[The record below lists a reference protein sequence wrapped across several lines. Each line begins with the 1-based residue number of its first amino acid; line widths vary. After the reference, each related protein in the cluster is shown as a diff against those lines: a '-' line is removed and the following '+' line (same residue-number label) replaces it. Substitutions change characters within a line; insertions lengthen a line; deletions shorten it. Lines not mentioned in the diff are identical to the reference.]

1 MASPVSSPEFIGREG
16 ELAAL
21 ETLVASAE
29 QGVGAFGLLA
39 GESGVGKSRLTGEL
53 CARAR
58 DRGMAVLVGECL
70 ELAEGE
76 LPYAPLVGALRSLL
90 REGGEEGAQALVSSA
105 HSELERLLP
114 ELASDVPAAEQQDS
128 GAGAQARLF
137 DELLRVIST
146 VARQRPLLL
155 VIEDLH
161 WADRSTR
168 DFLAFLVR
176 NARREPVALLLTYR
190 GDELHRRHPV
200 KPFVAELE
208 RVGGA
213 LRLQLEPFGRE
224 ELALQVAAI
233 LGGDPAPELIARLL
247 ERSDGNPFFAEEL
260 LAASAGGDALPASLR
275 DALLLRVEALSAV
288 SRSLLQVAA
297 VAGRTVEHELLS
309 VVSGLDEQALNDAL
323 REAVANHLLVHDSAS
338 MGYAFR
344 HALLREAVY
353 EDLLPGERRAL
364 HISVARALEGEP
376 QTMGGSAAGVA
387 ELAHHW
393 FAAHRLHE
401 ALPASIRAGIAAQ
414 ASRAMAEA
422 IVHYGRALEV
432 WDAVAPQ
439 SGDELPLTRIEVIQ
453 RACEAEFLAGEPER
467 AIGLA
472 RTALELIDENADPV
486 AAALAHERLGRYV
499 WHSGRDLEALPIYRR
514 AVELMPSQPPSEQ
527 RALVLAA
534 EGQILMLCAH
544 MGEAEA
550 RCVEAIT
557 IAGEVGAPA
566 VEAHALNTM
575 VVIHAERGAFDHAVE
590 SAARARKI
598 ATELSLVDEIGRS
611 YVNGSDALDQ
621 CGRIEEALLL
631 AREGGERMRELG
643 ADRGIGDVLRGEIA
657 SRLFRLARW
666 DEATEV
672 LDELLARSP
681 SGLSEGACHSHLALL
696 HAERG
701 EHEQA
706 AAHHE
711 RAREA
716 LLGASDSQWLGGM
729 YVAAATH
736 ALWQGQP
743 QQALA
748 AVADCLAAVEHTERP
763 FMTARL
769 YELGARACAELAA
782 RSPGDEAERDRQLQ
796 TADALMARLNARLEA
811 TPARPPS
818 VLAALA
824 GCAAE
829 ISRVTSSD
837 AVTLWAAAQQ
847 SWERLGDR
855 YLAAYA
861 QWRRAEASLAEGDR
875 GEAEHLSRQAHETAS
890 ALQAGPLAR
899 EVAAF
904 ARRARV
910 QLDRGAAGES
920 SAASIERLD
929 LTPRELEVLQLLSG
943 GKTNR
948 EIAAELVISD
958 KTASVHVSHIL
969 SKLGVRNRVEAASLA
984 HALGVEAIT

>member
-1 MASPVSSPEFIGREG
+1 
-16 ELAAL
+16 
-21 ETLVASAE
+21 
-29 QGVGAFGLLA
+29 VGAFGLLA

-70 ELAEGE
+70 ELAGGE

-90 REGGEEGAQALVSSA
+90 REGGEEGAQVLVSSA

-114 ELASDVPAAEQQDS
+114 ELASHAPAAAARQDS

-137 DELLRVIST
+137 DELLTVLST
-146 VARQRPLLL
+146 IARQRPLLL

-190 GDELHRRHPV
+190 SDELHRRHPV

-213 LRLQLEPFGRE
+213 LRLQLEPFSRD
-224 ELALQVAAI
+224 ELTRQVAAI
-233 LGGDPAPELIARLL
+233 LGGDPAPGLIARLL
-247 ERSDGNPFFAEEL
+247 ERTDGNPFFAEEL

-275 DALLLRVEALSAV
+275 DALLLRVEALSAL

-309 VVSGLDEQALNDAL
+309 VVSGLDDQALNDAL

-364 HISVARALEGEP
+364 HLSVAHALEEDP
-376 QTMGGSAAGVA
+376 QTMGGGAAGAA

-393 FAAHRLHE
+393 YAAHELDK
-401 ALPASIRAGIAAQ
+401 ALPASIRAGVAAE

-422 IVHYGRALEV
+422 IVHYSRALEI

-439 SGDELPLTRIEVIQ
+439 SGDELPLTRVEVIQ

-472 RTALELIDENADPV
+472 QTALELIDETTDPV

-499 WHSGRDLEALPIYRR
+499 WSSGRDLEALPIYAR
-514 AVELMPSQPPSEQ
+514 AVELMPSLPPSEQ

-534 EGQILMLCAH
+534 EGQILMLCSRMA
-544 MGEAEA
+544 EAEA
-550 RCVEAIT
+550 RCVEAIS

-575 VVIHAERGAFDHAVE
+575 VVIHAERGAFDRAVA
-590 SAARARKI
+590 SAARAREI
-598 ATELSLVDEIGRS
+598 ANELNLVDEVGRS

-621 CGRIEEALLL
+621 CGRMEEAILL
-631 AREGGERMRELG
+631 AREGSERVRELG

-666 DEATEV
+666 DEAAEV
-672 LDELLARSP
+672 LDELVARSP

-701 EHEQA
+701 EYEQA

-711 RAREA
+711 RAREV
-716 LLGASDSQWLGGM
+716 LLGTSDSQWLAGV
-729 YVAAATH
+729 YVAAAAR

-743 QQALA
+743 EQALL
-748 AVADCLAAVEHTERP
+748 AVADCLAAVEHPERP

-769 YELGARACAELAA
+769 YELGARAHADLAA
-782 RSPGDEAERDRQLQ
+782 RSPGDEAERNTQLQ
-796 TADALMARLNARLEA
+796 AASALLARLDSRLEA
-811 TPARPPS
+811 SSARSPS
-818 VLAALA
+818 VLAARA

-829 ISRVTSSD
+829 ISRLTGVD
-837 AVTLWAAAQQ
+837 APSAWSGAQQ
-847 SWERLGDR
+847 SWEQVGDG

-861 QWRRAEASLAEGDR
+861 QWRRAEASLADGDR
-875 GEAEHLSRQAHETAS
+875 GGAQDLCRQAHETAS
-890 ALQAGPLAR
+890 ALRAAPLAG
-899 EVAAF
+899 EIAAF
-904 ARRARV
+904 ARRTRL
-910 QLDRGAAGES
+910 QLDQGASDVGAAAGL
-920 SAASIERLD
+920 ARLN
-929 LTPRELEVLQLLSG
+929 LTARELEVLALLAAG
-943 GKTNR
+943 RTNR

-969 SKLGVRNRVEAASLA
+969 SKLGVRNRVEAASIA